1 MAPSVKT
8 KRVGKTT
15 ARVPEGLNDELLLR
29 ERAAPIRVQHLLIQ
43 LAAELALH
51 HIGED
56 IAGLLKV
63 LRPAVEDAGHYQ
75 RVLETQVRAEGPR
88 PQLFEIGVVRYRVAV
103 LHELEDLSHGGL
115 TLYVSVKH
123 LRATIAGDLD
133 QP

>member
-15 ARVPEGLNDELLLR
+15 ARVPEGLNDELLL
-29 ERAAPIRVQHLLIQ
+29 
-43 LAAELALH
+43 
-51 HIGED
+51 
-56 IAGLLKV
+56 
-63 LRPAVEDAGHYQ
+63 
-75 RVLETQVRAEGPR
+75 
-88 PQLFEIGVVRYRVAV
+88 IGVVRYRVAG

-115 TLYVSVKH
+115 TLYVGVKH